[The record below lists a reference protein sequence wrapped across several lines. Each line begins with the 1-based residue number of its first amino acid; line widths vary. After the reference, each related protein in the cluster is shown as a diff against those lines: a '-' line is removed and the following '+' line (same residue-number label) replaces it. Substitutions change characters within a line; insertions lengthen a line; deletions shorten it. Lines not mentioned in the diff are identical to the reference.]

1 MVKSIFLSC
10 LFVTFILTGC
20 NKAITQ
26 EEYDSMVEEK
36 DQKIEEL
43 ESQVQKLQDHIETLE
58 AKTQEVN
65 NQFERF
71 QNENWRDVVP
81 DAESSLNDL
90 NSEIENDPNY
100 STY

>member
-1 MVKSIFLSC
+1 M
-10 LFVTFILTGC
+10 GC

-26 EEYDSMVEEK
+26 SEYDSMVEEK

-43 ESQVQKLQDHIETLE
+43 EAQNEEKDQQIAEFETQINQMRDHIQTLE
-58 AKTQEVN
+58 SRTQEVN
-65 NQFERF
+65 AQFERF
-71 QNENWRDVVP
+71 QHENWRNVVP
-81 DAESSLNDL
+81 DAASSLENL